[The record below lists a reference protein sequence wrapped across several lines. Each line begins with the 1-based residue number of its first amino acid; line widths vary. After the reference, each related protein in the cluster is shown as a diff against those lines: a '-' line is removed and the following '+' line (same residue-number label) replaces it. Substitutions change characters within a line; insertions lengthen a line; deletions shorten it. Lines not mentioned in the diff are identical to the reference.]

1 MEYTR
6 AIFAENSKLRSKI
19 PKNTYFITAEEE
31 FLPLQA
37 ESLDLFVSNLNLH
50 FNNSLELS
58 LKKILESL
66 KSDGCLVGN
75 TYGSKTLE
83 ELRACFWLVENERSG
98 GIGGHI
104 YK

>member
-1 MEYTR
+1 M
-6 AIFAENSKLRSKI
+6 FNENSKLRSKL
-19 PKNTYFITAEEE
+19 PKNTFFLAAEEE
-31 FLPLQA
+31 FLPLQP

-50 FNNSLELS
+50 FNNSLEVS
-58 LKKILESL
+58 LKKILEVL
-66 KSDGCLVGN
+66 EADGCLVGN
-75 TYGSKTLE
+75 AYGSRTLE

>member
-1 MEYTR
+1 MEC
-6 AIFAENSKLRSKI
+6 L
-19 PKNTYFITAEEE
+19 
-31 FLPLQA
+31 
-37 ESLDLFVSNLNLH
+37 V
-50 FNNSLELS
+50 
-58 LKKILESL
+58 
-66 KSDGCLVGN
+66 SDGCLIGN